1 MAQKD
6 LIPLGKDVKHD
17 AEVRA
22 KLKGS
27 GSPKRVIAQQIR
39 RMKEKPQKY
48 DKEIFE
54 LITNPEASAVQI
66 CEMIKE
72 ATKMDLKPMEFI
84 QLIRTVVDK
93 HKAFF
98 GTKVEVKGDFT
109 ADIVLQRIR
118 DFKKEKKKQNG
129 NDTTRSME

>member
-1 MAQKD
+1 
-6 LIPLGKDVKHD
+6 
-17 AEVRA
+17 
-22 KLKGS
+22 
-27 GSPKRVIAQQIR
+27 
-39 RMKEKPQKY
+39 MKEKPQKY

>member
-1 MAQKD
+1 MSASD
-6 LIPLGKDVKHD
+6 LIPLGKDPKHD

-27 GSPKRVIAQQIR
+27 GSKKRVIAQRVR
-39 RMKEKPQKY
+39 RMKENPQKY
-48 DKEIFE
+48 DKEIFQ
-54 LITNPEASAVQI
+54 LITDPKASAVQI

-93 HKAFF
+93 HRTFF

-118 DFKKEKKKQNG
+118 DFKKEKNK
-129 NDTTRSME
+129 